1 MRTVIRFSASP
12 HSLLLIL
19 VSSLAVYSIHLL
31 LTLCDQTGIS
41 AYETL
46 GDRAFGRPGRIL
58 VACTILVQN
67 IGAMSSYM
75 FILKSELPAVISSF
89 LSPVHDGGV
98 WYENGV
104 LLLILVTVCVVLPL
118 ALLPKIGFLG
128 YTSSLAFLFMLFF
141 TVVVVLKKFYIPCPP
156 TLNSTQIFGQNV
168 SDCRARMFVISSKVR
183 CIFIRFWKSCRT
195 CYPFHVK
202 CFLLCIAFCFV
213 CVCFSQ
219 SVYAVPTMAFS
230 FLCHTAILPI
240 YCELQRAT
248 KQRMQQVTNVSI
260 SLSFILYFISALF
273 GYLTF
278 YNSVESE
285 LLLSYD
291 VYRPRDVLVVIVRL
305 AVLLAVL
312 LTVPLIH
319 FPARKAVLMLV
330 KGEESISFLSHCLA
344 TFLLITTV
352 VLLAVYVPDIRNIF
366 GVVGSTTST
375 CLLFVY
381 PGLFFLRVS
390 THTLPSPAAVGA
402 LCLVLFGVCV
412 GFLSLVTITVSLV
425 QS

>member
-1 MRTVIRFSASP
+1 AEYDWSVSCDQEDEDGDSVFCFTSQVRGGSASF
-12 HSLLLIL
+12 SSSVFNLMNAIMGSGILGLAYAMANTGIIGFTLLLIL

-118 ALLPKIGFLG
+118 ALLPKIG
-128 YTSSLAFLFMLFF
+128 
-141 TVVVVLKKFYIPCPP
+141 K
-156 TLNSTQIFGQNV
+156 
-168 SDCRARMFVISSKVR
+168 
-183 CIFIRFWKSCRT
+183 FWKSCRT

-240 YCELQRAT
+240 YCELQRSVST

>member
-1 MRTVIRFSASP
+1 RPVRGGSASF
-12 HSLLLIL
+12 SSSVFNLMNAIMGSGILGLAYAMANTGIIGFTLLLIL

-141 TVVVVLKKFYIPCPP
+141 TVVVREHKHTQTHTSLTC
-156 TLNSTQIFGQNV
+156 TLTLLDMCNV
-168 SDCRARMFVISSKVR
+168 SDCRARMFVISSK
-183 CIFIRFWKSCRT
+183 
-195 CYPFHVK
+195 
-202 CFLLCIAFCFV
+202 
-213 CVCFSQ
+213 